1 MNQQPTEFCT
11 EEMLRNYNRNEL
23 LIDLAKIPTE
33 LKQNI
38 LDTYGD
44 TKAKTKQQFMNYLMS
59 NRLKNLLEVIDE
71 F

>member
-1 MNQQPTEFCT
+1 
-11 EEMLRNYNRNEL
+11 MLRNYNRNEL
-23 LIDLAKIPTE
+23 LIDLAKIPDG